1 MNEIS
6 KYISLKQ
13 YVPIGTPEISNFE
26 LKSEEIKIENTD
38 EVMVLNEF
46 ISVDPYMRAR
56 MTEKKNY
63 KKN

>member
-26 LKSEEIKIENTD
+26 LKSEEISNYNKVNKQSRLKTGGTFT
-38 EVMVLNEF
+38 EVLT
-46 ISVDPYMRAR
+46 IRG
-56 MTEKKNY
+56 
-63 KKN
+63 

>member
-26 LKSEEIKIENTD
+26 LKSEEIKILPKASTICMKIHLLIN
-38 EVMVLNEF
+38 
-46 ISVDPYMRAR
+46 I
-56 MTEKKNY
+56 
-63 KKN
+63 